1 MVKKGIKEIRDN
13 FTQYLKM
20 VKRGEEIVVTERG
33 KPVALL
39 KPIPGGEGVLE
50 KLESAAMKGLVRLPQ
65 KEGNIPAHKKIKL
78 TGKPL
83 TEVILE
89 DRETEW

>member
-13 FTQYLKM
+13 FTQYLKR
-20 VKRGEEIVVTERG
+20 VKQGEEIIVTERG

-39 KPIPGGEGVLE
+39 KPIPEGKGVLE
-50 KLESAAMKGLVRLPQ
+50 KLESAAMKGLIRLPQ
-65 KEGNIPAHKKIKL
+65 KKGNIPIHKKIKL
-78 TGKPL
+78 SGKSL

>member
-13 FTQYLKM
+13 FTQYLKR

-39 KPIPGGEGVLE
+39 KPIPEGEGVQE

-65 KEGNIPAHKKIKL
+65 REGNIPAHKKIKL
-78 TGKPL
+78 TGKSL

-89 DRETEW
+89 GRETGW